1 MAFRVLLVLLAISML
16 LTSGTERSKEVSA
29 RGRRLCLCSDRVL
42 RMSSQDSEASSSA
55 SCEEMCTFNS
65 TTGVLSN
72 FTRRHLRSRRGV
84 LEDAKT
90 CNFNKLH
97 HTWELHNTK
106 VVFHR
111 NGSSSEWFAE
121 VSWSPFN
128 GTSLPWFGY
137 YIIYFTGIGY
147 NDRLLD
153 CQIIPKNQTS
163 VNISSTENDETINL
177 HVVALPKSLDSVNHS
192 ALKEIKLV
200 EYTREEETT
209 LDVITPYMPDVEPTE
224 EKNTVTTYSSMSAGI
239 LAGIILGAGLLK
251 YCLCRKQKRYF
262 PPEYS
267 FHAFIIYQNEDS
279 HWVSKQ
285 LLPFL
290 EDEHHIKC
298 CIHYRDFTP
307 GQPFYDSMAESVYN
321 SYKIIAVFSS
331 NFVQSKYCT
340 HELQLAQYR
349 LLNRSDDSLIII
361 RIDKTDPGELPS
373 ALQKRN
379 FIDYSDALERP
390 FWKGRLLKFLNS
402 GSQSVSTELENNNS
416 ALKDS
421 NEQNEHRPARAEFDR
436 LNSTTSTATEISM
449 VSLNSV
455 NDDRLI

>member
-1 MAFRVLLVLLAISML
+1 M
-16 LTSGTERSKEVSA
+16 SK
-29 RGRRLCLCSDRVL
+29 
-42 RMSSQDSEASSSA
+42 
-55 SCEEMCTFNS
+55 
-65 TTGVLSN
+65 
-72 FTRRHLRSRRGV
+72 
-84 LEDAKT
+84 K
-90 CNFNKLH
+90 
-97 HTWELHNTK
+97 
-106 VVFHR
+106 
-111 NGSSSEWFAE
+111 
-121 VSWSPFN
+121 
-128 GTSLPWFGY
+128 
-137 YIIYFTGIGY
+137 
-147 NDRLLD
+147 
-153 CQIIPKNQTS
+153 
-163 VNISSTENDETINL
+163 
-177 HVVALPKSLDSVNHS
+177 
-192 ALKEIKLV
+192 
-200 EYTREEETT
+200 
-209 LDVITPYMPDVEPTE
+209 
-224 EKNTVTTYSSMSAGI
+224 
-239 LAGIILGAGLLK
+239 
-251 YCLCRKQKRYF
+251 
-262 PPEYS
+262 
-267 FHAFIIYQNEDS
+267 
-279 HWVSKQ
+279 

-361 RIDKTDPGELPS
+361 RIDKTDPRELPS